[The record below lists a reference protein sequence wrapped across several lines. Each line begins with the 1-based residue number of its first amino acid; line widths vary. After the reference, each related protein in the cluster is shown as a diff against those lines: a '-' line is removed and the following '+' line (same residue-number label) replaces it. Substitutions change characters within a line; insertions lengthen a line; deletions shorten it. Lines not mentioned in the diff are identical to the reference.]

1 MTNPANIYILYG
13 SKIVLRKKY
22 FKENKGDKTMK
33 KVLLTSAVALA
44 AFGFAQNASAATVTR
59 TLVSDPSVVPATEN
73 SKVVAS
79 YTFDDS
85 TNQFVFTYA
94 NGQTET
100 KAGEYVHRQGQGDAV
115 KFVPAERNLAEA
127 VRAVDR
133 SGKEHVEMIVESG
146 DVASNPAFT
155 NVSDNRN
162 PVIHNGF
169 IRYDRTEAN
178 KFTKRARIIVVDGGG
193 KPVQGATIDIQIIG
207 VNGDRKQ
214 NEVFTV
220 TTDVNGDADFS
231 ENDYYMF
238 NGSFVKEAVDAN
250 GNKLG
255 YPEMHEIDQLI
266 EPAKGRVEG
275 NFVKEPV
282 TTDDESQAL
291 KREGAITFKEGEK
304 LKYRVAKTASDHKE
318 VVELTGELVI
328 GSDMYTN
335 GRVVLPY
342 KDDSRAAQ
350 IGDKPTAAQYGWANT
365 AEGWKYFENAKAVTG
380 WKQVDGSWY
389 YLNDKGV
396 MQTGWVNVS
405 GTWYYLNKSG
415 AMVTGWVQDS
425 GTWYFLEASGAMKAS
440 QWFQVGD
447 KWYYVN
453 GSGALKV
460 NQWFQV
466 GDKWYYATESGAI
479 AVNTTVG
486 GYTVDASGAWVK

>member
-1 MTNPANIYILYG
+1 
-13 SKIVLRKKY
+13 
-22 FKENKGDKTMK
+22 MK

-44 AFGFAQNASAATVTR
+44 AFGFAQNASAATTLLDSQAIGTLPASVDKHKVLASYDYNRATNTFTLTYADGTTTTVTGVYAR
-59 TLVSDPSVVPATEN
+59 RAGDGTTWEPVTSPSV
-73 SKVVAS
+73 
-79 YTFDDS
+79 
-85 TNQFVFTYA
+85 
-94 NGQTET
+94 
-100 KAGEYVHRQGQGDAV
+100 
-115 KFVPAERNLAEA
+115 AEA
-127 VRAVDR
+127 VTFKDR
-133 SGKEHVEMIVESG
+133 NDKVYVELFDNTG
-146 DVASNPAFT
+146 DQIPNPAVEGR
-155 NVSDNRN
+155 NNSRN
-162 PVIHNGF
+162 PQIKDGF
-169 IRYDRTEAN
+169 IRYDRDA
-178 KFTKRARIIVVDGGG
+178 KHGFTKRARITVVDGGG
-193 KPVQGATIDIQIIG
+193 KPVKNATVDVQIIG
-207 VNGDRKQ
+207 VNGDYKQ
-214 NEVFTV
+214 YEVFTV
-220 TTDVNGDADFS
+220 KTDENGDADFS
-231 ENDYYMF
+231 VNDYYKY
-238 NGSFVKEAVDAN
+238 NGKFVKEAVDAD
-250 GNKLG
+250 GTKLG
-255 YPEMHEIDQLI
+255 YPAMQDANPHQLI
-266 EPAKGRVEG
+266 DPTLGDVAG
-275 NFVKEPV
+275 NIVQEPV
-282 TTDDESQAL
+282 TTDNESEAL
-291 KREGAITFKEGEK
+291 KFQGSVMFKPGEK
-304 LKYRVAKTASDHKE
+304 LKYRVATTAANHKE
-318 VVELTGELVI
+318 VVELEGQLTI
-328 GSDMYTN
+328 TNDMYTN

-342 KDDSRAAQ
+342 KDDSRAGQ
-350 IGDKPTAAQYGWANT
+350 IGDATTAAQYGWAKT